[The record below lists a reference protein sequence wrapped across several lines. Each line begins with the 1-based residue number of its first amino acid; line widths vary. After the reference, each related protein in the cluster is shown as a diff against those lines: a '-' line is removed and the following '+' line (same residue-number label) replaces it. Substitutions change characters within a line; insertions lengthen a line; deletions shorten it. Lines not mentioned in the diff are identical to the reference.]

1 MLTFQYH
8 KSNIGGGPDP
18 AKHLHAI
25 ENFRSF
31 AGFKRNIIAFKIGQ
45 LLRPQL
51 DNNSAAGHEKYE
63 HTV

>member
-8 KSNIGGGPDP
+8 RSNTGGGPDP
-18 AKHLHAI
+18 AKHLHAF

-31 AGFKRNIIAFKIGQ
+31 ADFNRNANAFTIEQ

-51 DNNSAAGHEKYE
+51 DNNSTTGHEKYE
-63 HTV
+63 HTA